1 MTKGFMA
8 ISCNNLYGKR
18 MEKMEKECENIS
30 SKENELAGLP
40 VRRLFFKLAVPA
52 VTAQVINVTYNMV
65 DRMFIGHIP
74 KIGAD
79 ALTGVGVTM
88 PVILGISAFAALVSM
103 GGAPRASIALGRKQ
117 HGEAERIL
125 GTCTFTLAALSIIL
139 TVVMLLFGRQILLL
153 FGADAQTIPYA
164 ADYIQIY
171 CMGTVFVQLS
181 LGLNSFITAQG
192 FSGTSMLTV
201 LIGAVLNCILDPV
214 FIYLFHMGVKGAAL
228 ATVISQ
234 CISSV
239 WVTAFLCSG
248 RSVIRLRRSLIRFE
262 PGILLPCIALGFS
275 PCLMQITENLVAVC
289 FNVSLLKYAGN
300 TAVGAVTILCTIMN
314 FTMLL
319 LTGMTQGAQPILSYN
334 AGAGN
339 AGRVKETFRMVLF
352 SCTVGSVLIW
362 AFCMFGNELLAG
374 IFTNDAGLLAYT
386 AWALRIF
393 MSMSAIF
400 GIQVACQY
408 SMVALGNAP
417 VAIFLSIYR
426 KILLLIP
433 LIFLMPKI
441 MENKAAGIFM
451 AEPIADTA
459 AVCTTSVCFYFSF
472 RKLLR
477 EVGTIPI
484 SE

>member
-1 MTKGFMA
+1 MG
-8 ISCNNLYGKR
+8 
-18 MEKMEKECENIS
+18 KMETECKNIS
-30 SKENELAGLP
+30 GKKNELATLP
-40 VRRLFFKLAVPA
+40 VRRLFFRLAVPA

-88 PVILGISAFAALVSM
+88 PAILGISAFAALISM
-103 GGAPRASIALGRKQ
+103 GGAPRASIAMGRKQ
-117 HGEAERIL
+117 HEEAERIL
-125 GTCTFTLAALSIIL
+125 GACTFMLVVLSVIL
-139 TVVMLLFGRQILLL
+139 TVVMILFGKQILLL
-153 FGADAQTIPYA
+153 FGADAQTISYA

-171 CMGTVFVQLS
+171 CLGTVFVQLS

-228 ATVISQ
+228 ATIISQ
-234 CISSV
+234 CVSSV
-239 WVTAFLCSG
+239 WVTAFLCSD
-248 RSVIRLRRSLIRFE
+248 RSVIRLHREMLRFE
-262 PGILLPCIALGFS
+262 PKILLPCIALGFS

-289 FNVSLLKYAGN
+289 FNVNLLKYAGN
-300 TAVGAVTILCTIMN
+300 TAVGAVTVLCTIMN

-334 AGAGN
+334 VGAGN
-339 AGRVKETFRMVLF
+339 AARVRETFRMVLF
-352 SCTVGSVLIW
+352 SCTAGSVLIW
-362 AFCMFGNELLAG
+362 VLCMFGNELLAG
-374 IFTNDAGLLAYT
+374 IFTNDAGLLVYT

-408 SMVALGNAP
+408 SMVSLGNAP
-417 VAIFLSIYR
+417 IAIFLSIYR

-433 LIFLMPKI
+433 LIFLMPKVTAD
-441 MENKAAGIFM
+441 KAAGIFM
-451 AEPIADTA
+451 AEPIADTI

-472 RKLLR
+472 RKLLKSL
-477 EVGTIPI
+477 EDESMAT
-484 SE
+484 E

>member
-1 MTKGFMA
+1 MEA
-8 ISCNNLYGKR
+8 ESISQ
-18 MEKMEKECENIS
+18 
-30 SKENELAGLP
+30 KENELAALP
-40 VRRLFFKLAVPA
+40 VKKLFIRLAVPA
-52 VTAQVINVTYNMV
+52 VTAQIINVTYNMV
-65 DRMFIGHIP
+65 ARMFIGHIP
-74 KIGAD
+74 QIGAV
-79 ALTGVGVTM
+79 ALTGVGITM

-103 GGAPRASIALGRKQ
+103 GGAPKASIALGKKQ
-117 HGEAERIL
+117 HEEAEKIL
-125 GTCTFTLAALSIIL
+125 GTCTFTLTALSLLL
-139 TVVMLLFGRQILLL
+139 TGFMLVYGHQVLLL

-164 ADYIQIY
+164 ADYIGIY
-171 CMGTVFVQLS
+171 CVGTLFVQLS

-214 FIYLFHMGVKGAAL
+214 FIYIFGMGVKGAAL

-234 CISSV
+234 GVSSV
-239 WVTAFLCSG
+239 WVTAFLCSDK
-248 RSVIRLRRSLIRFE
+248 SVIRLRRKYIRFS
-262 PGILLPCIALGFS
+262 PKILLPCIVLGFS
-275 PCLMQITENLVAVC
+275 PCLMQITENLVAVS

-334 AGAGN
+334 VGAGN
-339 AGRVKETFRMVLF
+339 GKRVRDTFLLVLA
-352 SCTVGSVLIW
+352 SCTVGSVIIW
-362 AFCMFGNELLAG
+362 SFCMFGSSLLAG
-374 IFTNDAGLLAYT
+374 IFTDDAELLSYT

-417 VAIFLSIYR
+417 IAIFLSVYR

-433 LIFLMPKI
+433 LIFIMPGLV
-441 MENKAAGIFM
+441 EDKAAGIFM
-451 AEPIADTA
+451 AESIADTL
-459 AVCTTSVCFYFSF
+459 AVCTTAVCFFFSF
-472 RKLLR
+472 RKLLKKL
-477 EVGTIPI
+477 EAIDNKNGAV
-484 SE
+484 

>member
-1 MTKGFMA
+1 MDTEI
-8 ISCNNLYGKR
+8 ISK
-18 MEKMEKECENIS
+18 
-30 SKENELAGLP
+30 KENELAELP

-103 GGAPRASIALGRKQ
+103 GGAPRASIALGKKQ
-117 HGEAERIL
+117 YEDAERIL
-125 GTCTFTLAALSIIL
+125 GACTFTLISLSIVL
-139 TVVMLLFGRQILLL
+139 TVIMLLFGKQILLL
-153 FGADAQTIPYA
+153 FGADVQTILYA
-164 ADYIQIY
+164 ADYIQVY

-192 FSGTSMLTV
+192 FSETSMLTV
-201 LIGAVLNCILDPV
+201 LIGAALNCILDPV

-228 ATVISQ
+228 ATIVSQ
-234 CISSV
+234 CVSSV
-239 WVTAFLCSG
+239 WVMTFLCSG
-248 RSVIRLRRSLIRFE
+248 KSVIRLRREMLRFK
-262 PGILLPCIALGFS
+262 PKILLPCIALGFS

-300 TAVGAVTILCTIMN
+300 MAVGAVTILCTVMN

-339 AGRVKETFRMVLF
+339 TGRVRETFRMVLT
-352 SCTVGSVLIW
+352 SCTIGSVLIW

-426 KILLLIP
+426 KIILLIP
-433 LIFLMPKI
+433 LIFIMPKF
-441 MENKAAGIFM
+441 MTDKAAGIFM
-451 AEPIADTA
+451 AEPIADTL

-472 RKLLR
+472 RRLLKSM
-477 EVGTIPI
+477 EQKKP
-484 SE
+484 

>member
-1 MTKGFMA
+1 ME
-8 ISCNNLYGKR
+8 NLTT
-18 MEKMEKECENIS
+18 ETENMS
-30 SKENELAGLP
+30 PKENELAELP
-40 VRRLFFKLAVPA
+40 VKKLFIKLAVPA

-74 KIGAD
+74 QTGAI

-103 GGAPRASIALGRKQ
+103 GGAPKASIALGKKQ
-117 HGEAERIL
+117 HEESERIL
-125 GTCTFTLAALSIIL
+125 GTCTFTLAALSLLL
-139 TVVMLLFGRQILLL
+139 TLLMLLFGRQVLLA

-164 ADYIQIY
+164 ADYMQVY
-171 CMGTVFVQLS
+171 CIGTLFVQLS
-181 LGLNSFITAQG
+181 LGLNAFITAQG

-201 LIGAVLNCILDPV
+201 LIGAALNCILDPV
-214 FIYLFHMGVKGAAL
+214 FIYVFGMEVRGAAL

-234 CISSV
+234 CVSSV
-239 WVTAFLCSG
+239 WVVYFLCSEK
-248 RSVIRLRRSLIRFE
+248 SVIRLRTKYIRFS
-262 PGILLPCIALGFS
+262 PKILFPCIALGFS
-275 PCLMQITENLVAVC
+275 PCLMQITENLVAVS

-300 TAVGAVTILCTIMN
+300 TAVGAVTILCTVMN

-334 AGAGN
+334 VGAGN
-339 AGRVKETFRMVLF
+339 GKRVKDTFLLVLF
-352 SCTVGSVLIW
+352 SCTVGSVIIW
-362 AFCMFGNELLAG
+362 GLCIFGSNMLAG
-374 IFTNDAGLLAYT
+374 IFTDDAELLSYT

-417 VAIFLSIYR
+417 IAIFLSVYR

-433 LIFLMPKI
+433 LIFIMPMI
-441 MENKAAGIFM
+441 VDNKAAGIFM
-451 AEPIADTA
+451 AEPIADTL
-459 AVCTTSVCFYFSF
+459 AVCTTAVCFFFSF
-472 RKLLR
+472 RKLLKSLKY
-477 EVGTIPI
+477 E
-484 SE
+484 